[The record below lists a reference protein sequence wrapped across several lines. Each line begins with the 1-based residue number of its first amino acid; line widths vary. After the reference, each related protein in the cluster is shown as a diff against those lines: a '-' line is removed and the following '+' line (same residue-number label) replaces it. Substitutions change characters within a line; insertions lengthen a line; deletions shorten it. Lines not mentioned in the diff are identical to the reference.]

1 MQAGDMPSASKP
13 AAAVPTA
20 DRPMADRGAQL
31 INQLRIVSR
40 ITTAFSSALGV
51 DDVYSILLSGLLS
64 PLGLGFS
71 HAMLFELEPHSDVFA
86 GRFSIGYESPEQQTE
101 LAAELQSEAAFLEQR
116 QADLR
121 QRAETDES
129 AIDELRLLEQ
139 GSHWVMVFQRL
150 GTDSPASREIGRMR
164 FRPIDNGHSPAAGH
178 DCRTLFDCALH
189 ATCARLF
196 GGAGGEPARVP
207 AALAPM
213 IVEPFALLPLR
224 TSKGL
229 RSVLLLDRRHAPHA
243 IAADE
248 LEALDWFA
256 TQGALALQN
265 AELIRDLEQAYQELK
280 TVDQL
285 KSNFLSTV
293 SHELRTPL
301 TAMTG
306 FIDLLL
312 ACKAGPITESQR
324 NLLGRVSKNTGH
336 LNNMVNDLI
345 EIAEIE
351 AEGMRDLQLAPVD
364 PLLTLFATLPRLE
377 FRRRD
382 HKVQIEPMFE
392 GVVPMVLTDDRALE
406 RIYFHLLDNAVKFQT
421 IDEPIEVRFRTD
433 GDRLHID
440 ICDRGVGIPPDKLA
454 RIFDQFYQVD
464 NSLTRGQEGLGIGL
478 AVTKMLVQATHG
490 QIGVQSS
497 VGKGSMFTITYPIAH
512 NAFDDDAP
520 ETMT

>member
-1 MQAGDMPSASKP
+1 MTAADASSASNAT
-13 AAAVPTA
+13 AAERGV
-20 DRPMADRGAQL
+20 ADRGSQL
-31 INQLRIVSR
+31 VNQLRIVSR
-40 ITTAFSSALGV
+40 ITTAFSSAVGV

-64 PLGLGFS
+64 PEGLGFS
-71 HAMLFELEPHSDVFA
+71 HAILFELEPHGDVFA
-86 GRFSIGYESPEQQTE
+86 GRFCIGYESAEQRDE
-101 LAAELQSEAAFLEQR
+101 MAADLKAEAAYLEGRIAEL
-116 QADLR
+116 
-121 QRAETDES
+121 RARAQTDET

-139 GSHWVMVFQRL
+139 GSHWVLVFQRL
-150 GTDSPASREIGRMR
+150 GTDSPASRDVAKMR
-164 FRPIDNGHSPAAGH
+164 FRPADNGHPHEGAAAE
-178 DCRTLFDCALH
+178 CRTLFDCAIH

-196 GGAGGEPARVP
+196 GGPGGEPARLP
-207 AALAPM
+207 AALGPM
-213 IVEPFALLPLR
+213 ISEPFALLPLR
-224 TSKGL
+224 TAKGL
-229 RSVLLLDRRHAPHA
+229 RSVILLDRRHGTGRIEPA
-243 IAADE
+243 E
-248 LEALDWFA
+248 MEVLDWFA
-256 TQGALALQN
+256 SQGALALQN

-306 FIDLLL
+306 FVDLLM
-312 ACKAGPITESQR
+312 AGKAGPVTEPQR
-324 NLLGRVSKNTGH
+324 NLLARVAKNTGH

-382 HKVQIEPMFE
+382 HKVQIEPVFE
-392 GVVPMVLTDDRALE
+392 GVVPMVLCDDRALE

-421 IDEPIEVRFRTD
+421 ADEPIEVRFRRSTN
-433 GDRLHID
+433 RLHID

-478 AVTKMLVQATHG
+478 AVTKILVQATHG
-490 QIGVQSS
+490 EITVQSS
-497 VGKGSMFTITYPIAH
+497 VGKGSTFTVTYPIAP
-512 NAFDDDAP
+512 NGAEAMMGETAAP
-520 ETMT
+520 